1 MSTDVIVEQPVFNSY
16 QEALLFAYNYAD
28 QQFAKSLM
36 TRMLARTGSTRG
48 LVGLDGAG
56 EAGMIMASV
65 RKLSQIEQD
74 ALCIRYTKV
83 KSFCKCCGHEVNTKQ
98 VKAALSRLEAYIQGH
113 RNTKN
118 KQSKLEA
125 YKLSMKED
133 NTDSEPNNIVKF
145 SKKEDEDEK
154 IKEVINLSNLSLIRS
169 IICEYF
175 GLDTYGTIKE
185 LASKHEI
192 HRVTVSRYSG
202 VIKTALRKL
211 ERQAENK
218 ICIYLEED
226 GKVVND

>member
-36 TRMLARTGSTRG
+36 ARMLARTGSTRG

-74 ALCIRYTKV
+74 VLCIRYTKV
-83 KSFCKCCGHEVNTKQ
+83 KSFCKCCGHEVNTTQ
-98 VKAALSRLEAYIQGH
+98 VRDALSRLEVYV
-113 RNTKN
+113 
-118 KQSKLEA
+118 
-125 YKLSMKED
+125 KEQKYGK
-133 NTDSEPNNIVKF
+133 TD
-145 SKKEDEDEK
+145 KENEK
-154 IKEVINLSNLSLIRS
+154 ISNIINLSNLILIRS

-192 HRVTVSRYSG
+192 HRDTASKYSSL
-202 VIKTALRKL
+202 IKKQLRMV
-211 ERQAENK
+211 ERQAEEK
-218 ICIYLEED
+218 ICIYLEES
-226 GKVVND
+226 GKVTND

>member
-1 MSTDVIVEQPVFNSY
+1 MSTETMTEQPVFNSY

-36 TRMLARTGSTRG
+36 ARMMSSTGSARG

-74 ALCIRYTKV
+74 VLCVRYTKV
-83 KSFCKCCGHEVNTKQ
+83 KSFCKCCGHEVNTPQ
-98 VKAALSRLEAYIQGH
+98 VRDALSRLEAFIQGD
-113 RNTKN
+113 RNTQN
-118 KQSKLEA
+118 KPSKLEA

-133 NTDSEPNNIVKF
+133 STDSEPNNIVQF

-154 IKEVINLSNLSLIRS
+154 IKGVINLSNLSLIRS

-175 GLDTYGTIKE
+175 GLSAQIDIKE
-185 LASKHEI
+185 IASKHDV
-192 HRVTVSRYSG
+192 HRNTVSKYSSL
-202 VIKTALRKL
+202 IKKQLRMI
-211 ERQAENK
+211 ERETENK
-218 ICIYLEED
+218 ICSYLEED
-226 GKVVND
+226 GKVIC